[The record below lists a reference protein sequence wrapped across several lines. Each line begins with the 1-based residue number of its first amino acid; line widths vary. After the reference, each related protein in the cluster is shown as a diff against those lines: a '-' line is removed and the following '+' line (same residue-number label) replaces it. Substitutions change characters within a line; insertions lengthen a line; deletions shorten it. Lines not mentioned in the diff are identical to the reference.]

1 MTTDPSVRTQRGPV
15 RVLVV
20 DDFEPWRRWVRSVV
34 GMQEQLQIVGESS
47 DGLEAVLKAQE
58 LRPELILLDINL
70 PSLDGLEASKRILGA
85 APETKIIYVTTQ
97 TDPDLVSVAMSNG
110 VLGYVS
116 KNEAANDLLR
126 AIDSVLRAE
135 RFVSGVPQPS

>member
-70 PSLDGLEASKRILGA
+70 PSLDGLEASKRILVA

>member
-1 MTTDPSVRTQRGPV
+1 VTTDPSVRTQRGPV

-70 PSLDGLEASKRILGA
+70 PSLDGLEASKRILVA

>member
-1 MTTDPSVRTQRGPV
+1 
-15 RVLVV
+15 
-20 DDFEPWRRWVRSVV
+20 
-34 GMQEQLQIVGESS
+34 MQEQLQIVGESS

-70 PSLDGLEASKRILGA
+70 PSLDGLEASKRILVA